1 MIAGSGALRQRLPY
15 VRLLGF
21 AGFDPEN
28 IGDFVGRQG
37 VGEQG
42 LDLAGV
48 AEQVGSNGE
57 VGHEFVDQPIESCR
71 GDHPEPG
78 GGARESLQVRF
89 VKLLEEPSRGRLAH
103 HQENGRG
110 LFRPAQRPF
119 AADRRLR
126 HGCCPATP

>member
-1 MIAGSGALRQRLPY
+1 MIAGSGACASACHTSGSLCLPDSTPKISAIC
-15 VRLLGF
+15 VR
-21 AGFDPEN
+21 
-28 IGDFVGRQG
+28 RQG
-37 VGEQG
+37 VGEQVLG
-42 LDLAGV
+42 LAGV

-71 GDHPEPG
+71 GDHPKPG
-78 GGARESLQVRF
+78 GGARESLQIRF

-126 HGCCPATP
+126 HGCCPAPL